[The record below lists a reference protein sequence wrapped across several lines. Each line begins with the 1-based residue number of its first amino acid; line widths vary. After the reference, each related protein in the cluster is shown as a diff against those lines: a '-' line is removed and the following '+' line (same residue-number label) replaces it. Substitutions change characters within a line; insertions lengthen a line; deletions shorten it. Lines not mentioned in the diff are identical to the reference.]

1 MLQQRTAPT
10 RQDVAR
16 GSLWGPRVGQQK
28 GTFRPVPVVNVMV
41 QEAAH
46 TAPRPQYHDMDE
58 RESHVAHLAHG
69 HGNPQNPQ
77 NPSALRETSATAPHS
92 TSTSTPRRAHARR
105 TRAGQSHAPGPCLA
119 YRAHRLV
126 EHRLRCCLHSAVTRE
141 HARGR
146 AEAGG
151 GDAPLQSR
159 VALLSSARVPR
170 RAAAPV
176 PSRGVWAGVRS
187 FSGVLWAVP
196 SFVLLGAKS
205 NNV

>member
-1 MLQQRTAPT
+1 MGT
-10 RQDVAR
+10 RSGATKRYLPPCPGCQCHGA
-16 GSLWGPRVGQQK
+16 GSCSHGTPSSVPRHG
-28 GTFRPVPVVNVMV
+28 
-41 QEAAH
+41 
-46 TAPRPQYHDMDE
+46 
-58 RESHVAHLAHG
+58 RESHVAHLAL
-69 HGNPQNPQ
+69 HGNPQTPQ

-176 PSRGVWAGVRS
+176 PSRGVCGPEC
-187 FSGVLWAVP
+187 GVLVWRDLVA
-196 SFVLLGAKS
+196 A
-205 NNV
+205 